1 MNTNSMLSNILK
13 RKKNWAENSNLNN
26 KGGLV
31 GVHLFSTLEI
41 KYRYLI
47 TFRTVLS

>member
-1 MNTNSMLSNILK
+1 MNTTSMLSNILK
-13 RKKNWAENSNLNN
+13 RKKNWAENSNFYN

-41 KYRYLI
+41 K
-47 TFRTVLS
+47 VK